1 MSNAGM
7 KKIGFIGLGVIG
19 APIAGHLSRKGFGVS
34 VFNRSPNKSN
44 TWKSQYSGIVCKS
57 SAELAITS
65 DVIILCVGN
74 DEDVRDIIIGN
85 KIPGIIDNVRPG
97 LIVIDHTTTSANLS
111 REMNKAL
118 LAKDCHFIDAPVS
131 GGQSGAEDGS
141 LTIMVGGEKEVYEES
156 LDVLA
161 AYSKYSKYMGES
173 GSGQLTKMVNQIA
186 IAGLLQSLSEAVNF
200 SEKSGLNSEDVFNVI
215 SKGAAQ
221 SWQMDNRW
229 QTMLKD
235 EFDFGFAVDWMRKDL
250 DIVSD
255 EAGRIGANIHVTE
268 LVNNFYK
275 QIQEDGGG
283 RLDTSSLA
291 RRIKKLS

>member
-1 MSNAGM
+1 MTRV
-7 KKIGFIGLGVIG
+7 GFIGLGVMG
-19 APIAGHLSRKGFGVS
+19 SPMSSHLSKKGFNTFVYNRTQDVS
-34 VFNRSPNKSN
+34 KKWADSNKGEIKTSPQDLAKSVN
-44 TWKSQYSGIVCKS
+44 F
-57 SAELAITS
+57 L
-65 DVIILCVGN
+65 IICVGN
-74 DEDVRDIIIGN
+74 DDDVREILFSEDGAYSSL
-85 KIPGIIDNVRPG
+85 KPGT
-97 LIVIDHTTTSANLS
+97 IVIDHTTTSA
-111 REMNKAL
+111 K
-118 LAKDCHFIDAPVS
+118 LAKELSAKLKNKNCYYLDAPIS
-131 GGQSGAEDGS
+131 GGQLGAEEGN
-141 LTIMVGGEKEVYEES
+141 LTIMVGGDKEVYEES

-186 IAGLLQSLSEAVNF
+186 IAGLLQSLSEALNF
-200 SEKSGLNSEDVFNVI
+200 SEKSGLNSEDVLNVI

-255 EAGRIGANIHVTE
+255 EASRIGANIHVTE

>member
-1 MSNAGM
+1 MTRV
-7 KKIGFIGLGVIG
+7 GFIGLGVMG
-19 APIAGHLSRKGFGVS
+19 SPMSSHLSKKGFNTFVYNRTQDVAKKWADSNKGEVKTSPQDLAKS
-34 VFNRSPNKSN
+34 VNF
-44 TWKSQYSGIVCKS
+44 
-57 SAELAITS
+57 L
-65 DVIILCVGN
+65 IICVGN
-74 DEDVRDIIIGN
+74 DDDVREILFSEDGAYPSL
-85 KIPGIIDNVRPG
+85 KPGT
-97 LIVIDHTTTSANLS
+97 IVIDHTTTSA
-111 REMNKAL
+111 K
-118 LAKDCHFIDAPVS
+118 LAKELSAKLKNKNCYYLDAPVS
-131 GGQSGAEDGS
+131 GGQLGAEEGN
-141 LTIMVGGEKEVYEES
+141 LTIMVGGDKEVYEES

-200 SEKSGLNSEDVFNVI
+200 SEKSGLNSEDVLNVI

-250 DIVSD
+250 DIVSE

>member
-1 MSNAGM
+1 MTRV
-7 KKIGFIGLGVIG
+7 GFIGLGVMG
-19 APIAGHLSRKGFGVS
+19 SPMSSHLSKKGFNTFVYNRTQDVS
-34 VFNRSPNKSN
+34 KKWADSNKGEIKTSPQDLAKSVN
-44 TWKSQYSGIVCKS
+44 F
-57 SAELAITS
+57 L
-65 DVIILCVGN
+65 IICVGN
-74 DEDVRDIIIGN
+74 DDDVREILFSEDGAYSSL
-85 KIPGIIDNVRPG
+85 KPGT
-97 LIVIDHTTTSANLS
+97 IVIDHTTTSA
-111 REMNKAL
+111 K
-118 LAKDCHFIDAPVS
+118 LAKELSAKLKNKNCYYLDAPVS
-131 GGQSGAEDGS
+131 GGQLGAEEGN

-200 SEKSGLNSEDVFNVI
+200 SEKSGLNSEDVLNVI

-250 DIVSD
+250 DIVSE

>member
-1 MSNAGM
+1 MTRV
-7 KKIGFIGLGVIG
+7 GFIGLGVMG
-19 APIAGHLSRKGFGVS
+19 SPMSSHLSKKGFNTFVYNRTQDVS
-34 VFNRSPNKSN
+34 KKWADSNKGKIKTSPQDLAKSVN
-44 TWKSQYSGIVCKS
+44 F
-57 SAELAITS
+57 L
-65 DVIILCVGN
+65 IICVGN
-74 DEDVRDIIIGN
+74 DDDVREILFSEDGAYPSL
-85 KIPGIIDNVRPG
+85 KPGT
-97 LIVIDHTTTSANLS
+97 IVIDHTTTSA
-111 REMNKAL
+111 K
-118 LAKDCHFIDAPVS
+118 LAKELSAKLKNKNCYYLDAPVS
-131 GGQSGAEDGS
+131 GGQLGAEEGN
-141 LTIMVGGEKEVYEES
+141 LTIMVGGDKEVYEES

-250 DIVSD
+250 DIVSE

>member
-1 MSNAGM
+1 MTRV
-7 KKIGFIGLGVIG
+7 GFIGLGVMG
-19 APIAGHLSRKGFGVS
+19 SPMSSHLSKKGFNTFVYNRTQDVS
-34 VFNRSPNKSN
+34 KKWADSNKGKIKTSPQDLAKSVN
-44 TWKSQYSGIVCKS
+44 F
-57 SAELAITS
+57 L
-65 DVIILCVGN
+65 IICVGN
-74 DEDVRDIIIGN
+74 DDDVREILFSEDGAYPSL
-85 KIPGIIDNVRPG
+85 KPGT
-97 LIVIDHTTTSANLS
+97 IVIDHTTTSA
-111 REMNKAL
+111 K
-118 LAKDCHFIDAPVS
+118 LAKELSAKLKNKNCYYLDAPVS
-131 GGQSGAEDGS
+131 GGQLGAEEGN
-141 LTIMVGGEKEVYEES
+141 LTIMVGGDEEVYEES

-200 SEKSGLNSEDVFNVI
+200 SEKSGLNSEDVLNVI

-250 DIVSD
+250 DIVSE

>member
-1 MSNAGM
+1 MTRV
-7 KKIGFIGLGVIG
+7 GFIGLGVMG
-19 APIAGHLSRKGFGVS
+19 SPMSSHLSKKGFNTFVYNRTQDVS
-34 VFNRSPNKSN
+34 KKWADSNKGEVKTSPQDLAKSVN
-44 TWKSQYSGIVCKS
+44 F
-57 SAELAITS
+57 L
-65 DVIILCVGN
+65 IICVGN
-74 DEDVRDIIIGN
+74 DDDVREILFSEDGAYPSL
-85 KIPGIIDNVRPG
+85 KPGT
-97 LIVIDHTTTSANLS
+97 IVIDHTTTSA
-111 REMNKAL
+111 K
-118 LAKDCHFIDAPVS
+118 LAKELSAKLKNKNCYYLDAPVS
-131 GGQSGAEDGS
+131 GGQLGAEEGN
-141 LTIMVGGEKEVYEES
+141 LTIMVGGDKEVYEES

-200 SEKSGLNSEDVFNVI
+200 SEKSGLNSEDVLNVI

-250 DIVSD
+250 DIVSE

>member
-1 MSNAGM
+1 MTRV
-7 KKIGFIGLGVIG
+7 GFIGLGVMG
-19 APIAGHLSRKGFGVS
+19 SPMSSHLSKKGFNTFVYNRTQDVS
-34 VFNRSPNKSN
+34 KKWADSNKGKIKTSPQDLAKSVN
-44 TWKSQYSGIVCKS
+44 F
-57 SAELAITS
+57 L
-65 DVIILCVGN
+65 IICVGN
-74 DEDVRDIIIGN
+74 DDDVREILFSEDGAYSSL
-85 KIPGIIDNVRPG
+85 KPGT
-97 LIVIDHTTTSANLS
+97 IVIDHTTTSA
-111 REMNKAL
+111 K
-118 LAKDCHFIDAPVS
+118 LAKELSAKLKNKNCYYLDAPVS
-131 GGQSGAEDGS
+131 GGQLGAEEGN
-141 LTIMVGGEKEVYEES
+141 LTIMVGGDKEVYEES

-200 SEKSGLNSEDVFNVI
+200 SEKSGLNSEDVLNVI

-255 EAGRIGANIHVTE
+255 EASRIGANIHVTE

>member
-1 MSNAGM
+1 MTRV
-7 KKIGFIGLGVIG
+7 GFIGLGVMG
-19 APIAGHLSRKGFGVS
+19 SPMSSHLSKKGFNTFVYNRTQDVS
-34 VFNRSPNKSN
+34 KKWADSNKGEIKTSPQDLAKSVN
-44 TWKSQYSGIVCKS
+44 F
-57 SAELAITS
+57 L
-65 DVIILCVGN
+65 IICVGN
-74 DEDVRDIIIGN
+74 DDDVREILFSEDGAYPSL
-85 KIPGIIDNVRPG
+85 KPGT
-97 LIVIDHTTTSANLS
+97 IVIDHTTTSA
-111 REMNKAL
+111 K
-118 LAKDCHFIDAPVS
+118 LAKELSAKLKNKNCYYLDAPVS
-131 GGQSGAEDGS
+131 GGQLGAEEGN
-141 LTIMVGGEKEVYEES
+141 LTIMVGGEKEAYEKS

-200 SEKSGLNSEDVFNVI
+200 SEKSGLNSEDVLNVI

>member
-1 MSNAGM
+1 MTRV
-7 KKIGFIGLGVIG
+7 GFIGLGVMG
-19 APIAGHLSRKGFGVS
+19 SPMSSHLSKKGFNTSVYNRTQDVS
-34 VFNRSPNKSN
+34 KKWADSNKGEVKTSPQDLAKSVN
-44 TWKSQYSGIVCKS
+44 FLIM
-57 SAELAITS
+57 
-65 DVIILCVGN
+65 CVGN
-74 DEDVRDIIIGN
+74 DDDVREILFSEDGAYLSL
-85 KIPGIIDNVRPG
+85 RPG
-97 LIVIDHTTTSANLS
+97 TIVIDHTTTSA
-111 REMNKAL
+111 K
-118 LAKDCHFIDAPVS
+118 LAKELSAKLKNKNCYYLDAPVS
-131 GGQSGAEDGS
+131 GGQLGAEEGN

-200 SEKSGLNSEDVFNVI
+200 SEKSGLNSEDVLNVI

-255 EAGRIGANIHVTE
+255 EASRIGANIHVTE

>member
-1 MSNAGM
+1 MTRV
-7 KKIGFIGLGVIG
+7 GFIGLGVMG
-19 APIAGHLSRKGFGVS
+19 SPMSSHLSKKGFNTFVYNRTQDVS
-34 VFNRSPNKSN
+34 KKWADSNKGEVKRSPQDLAKSVN
-44 TWKSQYSGIVCKS
+44 FLIM
-57 SAELAITS
+57 
-65 DVIILCVGN
+65 CVGN
-74 DEDVRDIIIGN
+74 DDDVREILFSEDGAYPSL
-85 KIPGIIDNVRPG
+85 KPGT
-97 LIVIDHTTTSANLS
+97 IVIDHTTTSA
-111 REMNKAL
+111 K
-118 LAKDCHFIDAPVS
+118 LAKELSAKLKNKNCYYLDAPVS
-131 GGQSGAEDGS
+131 GGQLGAEEGN
-141 LTIMVGGEKEVYEES
+141 LTIMVGGEKEAYEKS

-161 AYSKYSKYMGES
+161 AYSKHSKYMGES
-173 GSGQLTKMVNQIA
+173 GAGQLTKMVNQIA

-200 SEKSGLNSEDVFNVI
+200 SEKSGLNSEDVLNVI

-255 EAGRIGANIHVTE
+255 EASRIGANIHVTE

>member
-1 MSNAGM
+1 MTRV
-7 KKIGFIGLGVIG
+7 GFIGLGVMG
-19 APIAGHLSRKGFGVS
+19 SPMSSHLSKKGFNTSVYNRTQDVS
-34 VFNRSPNKSN
+34 KKWADSNKGEIKTSPQDLAKSVN
-44 TWKSQYSGIVCKS
+44 F
-57 SAELAITS
+57 L
-65 DVIILCVGN
+65 IICVGN
-74 DEDVRDIIIGN
+74 DDDVREILFSEDGAYSSL
-85 KIPGIIDNVRPG
+85 KPGT
-97 LIVIDHTTTSANLS
+97 IVIDHTTTSA
-111 REMNKAL
+111 K
-118 LAKDCHFIDAPVS
+118 LAKELSAKLKNKNCYYLDAPIS
-131 GGQSGAEDGS
+131 GGQLGAEEGN
-141 LTIMVGGEKEVYEES
+141 LTIMVGGDKEVYEES

-200 SEKSGLNSEDVFNVI
+200 SEKSGLNSEDVLNVI

-255 EAGRIGANIHVTE
+255 EASRIGANIHVTE

>member
-1 MSNAGM
+1 MTRV
-7 KKIGFIGLGVIG
+7 GFIGLGVMG
-19 APIAGHLSRKGFGVS
+19 SPMSSHLSKKGFNTFVYNRTQDVS
-34 VFNRSPNKSN
+34 KKWADSNKGEIKTSPQDLAKSVN
-44 TWKSQYSGIVCKS
+44 F
-57 SAELAITS
+57 L
-65 DVIILCVGN
+65 IICVGN
-74 DEDVRDIIIGN
+74 DDDVREILFSEDGAYSSL
-85 KIPGIIDNVRPG
+85 KPGT
-97 LIVIDHTTTSANLS
+97 IVIDHTTTSA
-111 REMNKAL
+111 K
-118 LAKDCHFIDAPVS
+118 LAKELSAKLKNKNCYYLDAPIS
-131 GGQSGAEDGS
+131 GGQLGAEEGN

-200 SEKSGLNSEDVFNVI
+200 SEKSGLNSEDVLNVI

>member
-1 MSNAGM
+1 MTRV
-7 KKIGFIGLGVIG
+7 GFIGLGVMG
-19 APIAGHLSRKGFGVS
+19 SPMSSHLSKKGFNTFVYNRTQDISKKWVDSNKGEVKTSPQDLAKS
-34 VFNRSPNKSN
+34 VNFL
-44 TWKSQYSGIVCKS
+44 IV
-57 SAELAITS
+57 
-65 DVIILCVGN
+65 CVGN
-74 DEDVRDIIIGN
+74 DDDVREILFSEDGAYLSL
-85 KIPGIIDNVRPG
+85 RPG
-97 LIVIDHTTTSANLS
+97 TIVIDHTTTSA
-111 REMNKAL
+111 K
-118 LAKDCHFIDAPVS
+118 LAKELSARLKNKNCYYLDAPVS
-131 GGQSGAEDGS
+131 GGQLGAEEGN
-141 LTIMVGGEKEVYEES
+141 LTIMVGGEKEAYEKS
-156 LDVLA
+156 CNVLA

-255 EAGRIGANIHVTE
+255 EAISIGANIHVTE

-291 RRIKKLS
+291 RRIKKLP

>member
-1 MSNAGM
+1 MTRV
-7 KKIGFIGLGVIG
+7 GFIGLGVMG
-19 APIAGHLSRKGFGVS
+19 SPMSSHLSKKGFNTFVYNRTQDVS
-34 VFNRSPNKSN
+34 KKWADSNKGEVKTSPQDLAKSVN
-44 TWKSQYSGIVCKS
+44 F
-57 SAELAITS
+57 L
-65 DVIILCVGN
+65 IICVGN
-74 DEDVRDIIIGN
+74 DDDVREILFSEDGAYPSL
-85 KIPGIIDNVRPG
+85 KPGT
-97 LIVIDHTTTSANLS
+97 IVIDHTTTSA
-111 REMNKAL
+111 K
-118 LAKDCHFIDAPVS
+118 LAKELSAKLKNKNCYYLDAPVS
-131 GGQSGAEDGS
+131 GGQLGAEEGN
-141 LTIMVGGEKEVYEES
+141 LTIMVGGEKEAYEKS

-200 SEKSGLNSEDVFNVI
+200 SEKSGLNSEDVLNVI

-255 EAGRIGANIHVTE
+255 EASRIGANIHVTE

>member
-1 MSNAGM
+1 MSS
-7 KKIGFIGLGVIG
+7 
-19 APIAGHLSRKGFGVS
+19 HLSKKGFNTFVYNRTQDVS
-34 VFNRSPNKSN
+34 KKWADSNKGEIKTSPQDLAKSVN
-44 TWKSQYSGIVCKS
+44 F
-57 SAELAITS
+57 L
-65 DVIILCVGN
+65 IICVGN
-74 DEDVRDIIIGN
+74 DDDVREILFSEDGAYPSL
-85 KIPGIIDNVRPG
+85 KPGT
-97 LIVIDHTTTSANLS
+97 IVIDHTTTSA
-111 REMNKAL
+111 K
-118 LAKDCHFIDAPVS
+118 LAKELSAKLKNKNCYYLDAPVS
-131 GGQSGAEDGS
+131 GGQLGAEEGN

-200 SEKSGLNSEDVFNVI
+200 SEKSGLNSEDVLNVI

-255 EAGRIGANIHVTE
+255 EASRIGANIHVTE

>member
-1 MSNAGM
+1 MTRV
-7 KKIGFIGLGVIG
+7 GFIGLGVMG
-19 APIAGHLSRKGFGVS
+19 SPMSSHLSKKGFNTFVYNRTQDVS
-34 VFNRSPNKSN
+34 KKWADSNKGEIKTSPQDLAKSVN
-44 TWKSQYSGIVCKS
+44 F
-57 SAELAITS
+57 L
-65 DVIILCVGN
+65 IICVGN
-74 DEDVRDIIIGN
+74 DDDVREILFSEDGAYSSL
-85 KIPGIIDNVRPG
+85 KPGT
-97 LIVIDHTTTSANLS
+97 IVIDHTTTSA
-111 REMNKAL
+111 K
-118 LAKDCHFIDAPVS
+118 LAKELSAKLKNKNCYYLDAPVS
-131 GGQSGAEDGS
+131 GGQLGAEEGN
-141 LTIMVGGEKEVYEES
+141 LTIMVGGDKEVYEES

-200 SEKSGLNSEDVFNVI
+200 SEKSGLNSEDVLNVI

-255 EAGRIGANIHVTE
+255 EASRIGANIHVTE

>member
-1 MSNAGM
+1 MTRV
-7 KKIGFIGLGVIG
+7 GFIGLGVMG
-19 APIAGHLSRKGFGVS
+19 SPMSSHLSKKGFNTFVYNRTQDISKKWVDSNKGEAK
-34 VFNRSPNKSN
+34 RSP
-44 TWKSQYSGIVCKS
+44 QD
-57 SAELAITS
+57 LANSVNFLIM
-65 DVIILCVGN
+65 CVGN
-74 DEDVRDIIIGN
+74 DDDVREILFSEDGAYPSL
-85 KIPGIIDNVRPG
+85 KPGT
-97 LIVIDHTTTSANLS
+97 IVIDHTTTSA
-111 REMNKAL
+111 K
-118 LAKDCHFIDAPVS
+118 LAKELSAKLKNKNCYYLDAPVS
-131 GGQSGAEDGS
+131 GGQLGAEEGN
-141 LTIMVGGEKEVYEES
+141 LTIMVGGEKEAYEKS

-200 SEKSGLNSEDVFNVI
+200 SEKSGLNSEDVLNVI

-255 EAGRIGANIHVTE
+255 EASRIGANIHVTE

>member
-1 MSNAGM
+1 MTRV
-7 KKIGFIGLGVIG
+7 GFIGLGVMG
-19 APIAGHLSRKGFGVS
+19 SPMSSHLSKKGFNTFVYNRTQDISKKWVDSNKGEVKTSPQDLAKS
-34 VFNRSPNKSN
+34 VNFL
-44 TWKSQYSGIVCKS
+44 IM
-57 SAELAITS
+57 
-65 DVIILCVGN
+65 CVGN
-74 DEDVRDIIIGN
+74 DDDVREIMFSEDGAYPSL
-85 KIPGIIDNVRPG
+85 KPGT
-97 LIVIDHTTTSANLS
+97 IVIDHTTTSA
-111 REMNKAL
+111 K
-118 LAKDCHFIDAPVS
+118 LAKELSAKLKNKNCYYLDAPVS
-131 GGQSGAEDGS
+131 GGQLGAEEGN
-141 LTIMVGGEKEVYEES
+141 LTIMVGGEKEAYEKS

-200 SEKSGLNSEDVFNVI
+200 SEKSGLNSEDVLNVI

-255 EAGRIGANIHVTE
+255 EASRIGANIHVTE

>member
-1 MSNAGM
+1 MTRV
-7 KKIGFIGLGVIG
+7 GFIGLGVMG
-19 APIAGHLSRKGFGVS
+19 SPMSSHLSKKGFNTFVYNRTQDVS
-34 VFNRSPNKSN
+34 KKWADSNKGEIKTSPQDLAKSVN
-44 TWKSQYSGIVCKS
+44 F
-57 SAELAITS
+57 L
-65 DVIILCVGN
+65 IICVGN
-74 DEDVRDIIIGN
+74 DDDVREILFSEDGAYPSL
-85 KIPGIIDNVRPG
+85 KPGT
-97 LIVIDHTTTSANLS
+97 IVIDHTTTSA
-111 REMNKAL
+111 K
-118 LAKDCHFIDAPVS
+118 LAKELSAKLKNKNCYYLDAPVS
-131 GGQSGAEDGS
+131 GGQLGAEEGN
-141 LTIMVGGEKEVYEES
+141 LTIMVGGDKEVYEES

-200 SEKSGLNSEDVFNVI
+200 SEKSGLNSEDVLNVI

-250 DIVSD
+250 DIVSE

>member
-1 MSNAGM
+1 MTRV
-7 KKIGFIGLGVIG
+7 GFIGLGVMG
-19 APIAGHLSRKGFGVS
+19 SPMSSHLSKKGFNTFVYNRTQDVS
-34 VFNRSPNKSN
+34 KKWADSNKGEIKTSPQDLAKSVN
-44 TWKSQYSGIVCKS
+44 F
-57 SAELAITS
+57 L
-65 DVIILCVGN
+65 IICVGN
-74 DEDVRDIIIGN
+74 DDDVREILFSEDGAYSSL
-85 KIPGIIDNVRPG
+85 KPGT
-97 LIVIDHTTTSANLS
+97 IVIDHTTTSA
-111 REMNKAL
+111 K
-118 LAKDCHFIDAPVS
+118 LAKELSAKLKNKNCYYLDAPVS
-131 GGQSGAEDGS
+131 GGQLGAEEGN
-141 LTIMVGGEKEVYEES
+141 LTIMVGGDKEVYEES

-200 SEKSGLNSEDVFNVI
+200 SEKSGLNSEDVLNVI

-250 DIVSD
+250 DIVSE

>member
-1 MSNAGM
+1 MTRV
-7 KKIGFIGLGVIG
+7 GFIGLGVMG
-19 APIAGHLSRKGFGVS
+19 SPMSSHLSKKGFNTFVYNRTQDVS
-34 VFNRSPNKSN
+34 KKWADSNKGEIKTSPQDLAKSVN
-44 TWKSQYSGIVCKS
+44 F
-57 SAELAITS
+57 L
-65 DVIILCVGN
+65 IICVGN
-74 DEDVRDIIIGN
+74 DDDVREILFSEDGAYSSL
-85 KIPGIIDNVRPG
+85 KPGT
-97 LIVIDHTTTSANLS
+97 IVIDHTTTSA
-111 REMNKAL
+111 K
-118 LAKDCHFIDAPVS
+118 LAKELSAKLKNKNCYYLDAPIS
-131 GGQSGAEDGS
+131 GGQLGAEEGN

-200 SEKSGLNSEDVFNVI
+200 SEKSGLNSEDVLNVI

-255 EAGRIGANIHVTE
+255 EASRIGANIHVTE

-291 RRIKKLS
+291 RRIKKLP

>member
-1 MSNAGM
+1 MTRV
-7 KKIGFIGLGVIG
+7 GFIGLGVMG
-19 APIAGHLSRKGFGVS
+19 SPMSSHLSKKGFNTFVYNRTQDVS
-34 VFNRSPNKSN
+34 KKWADSNKGEIKTSPQDLAKSVN
-44 TWKSQYSGIVCKS
+44 F
-57 SAELAITS
+57 L
-65 DVIILCVGN
+65 IICVGN
-74 DEDVRDIIIGN
+74 DDDVREILFSEDGAYSSL
-85 KIPGIIDNVRPG
+85 KPGT
-97 LIVIDHTTTSANLS
+97 IVIDHTTTSA
-111 REMNKAL
+111 K
-118 LAKDCHFIDAPVS
+118 LAKELSAKLKNKNCYYLDAPVS
-131 GGQSGAEDGS
+131 GGQLGAEEGN

-200 SEKSGLNSEDVFNVI
+200 SEKSGLNSEDVLNVI

-255 EAGRIGANIHVTE
+255 EASRIGANIHVTE

>member
-1 MSNAGM
+1 MTRV
-7 KKIGFIGLGVIG
+7 GFIGLGVMG
-19 APIAGHLSRKGFGVS
+19 SPMSSHLSKKGFNTFVYNRTQDVS
-34 VFNRSPNKSN
+34 KKWADSNKGKIKTSPQDLAKSVN
-44 TWKSQYSGIVCKS
+44 F
-57 SAELAITS
+57 L
-65 DVIILCVGN
+65 IICVGN
-74 DEDVRDIIIGN
+74 DDDVREILFSEDGAYPSL
-85 KIPGIIDNVRPG
+85 KPGT
-97 LIVIDHTTTSANLS
+97 IVIDHTTTSA
-111 REMNKAL
+111 K
-118 LAKDCHFIDAPVS
+118 LAKELSAKLKNKNCYYLDAPVS
-131 GGQSGAEDGS
+131 GGQLGAEEGN

-186 IAGLLQSLSEAVNF
+186 IAGLLQSLSEALNF
-200 SEKSGLNSEDVFNVI
+200 SEKSGLNSEDVLNVI

-250 DIVSD
+250 DIVSE

>member
-1 MSNAGM
+1 MTRV
-7 KKIGFIGLGVIG
+7 GFIGLGVMG
-19 APIAGHLSRKGFGVS
+19 SPMSSHLSKKGFNTFVYNRTQDVS
-34 VFNRSPNKSN
+34 KEWADSNKGEIKTSPQDLAKSVN
-44 TWKSQYSGIVCKS
+44 F
-57 SAELAITS
+57 L
-65 DVIILCVGN
+65 IICVGN
-74 DEDVRDIIIGN
+74 DDDVREILFSEDGAYSSL
-85 KIPGIIDNVRPG
+85 KPGT
-97 LIVIDHTTTSANLS
+97 IVIDHTTTSA
-111 REMNKAL
+111 K
-118 LAKDCHFIDAPVS
+118 LAKELSAKLKNKNCYYLDAPIS
-131 GGQSGAEDGS
+131 GGQLGAEEGN

-200 SEKSGLNSEDVFNVI
+200 SEKSGLNSEDVLNVI

-250 DIVSD
+250 DIVSA
-255 EAGRIGANIHVTE
+255 EAKKINANIPITE
-268 LVNNFYK
+268 LVNDFYR
-275 QIQEDGGG
+275 QIQIDGLGK
-283 RLDTSSLA
+283 LDTSSLVK
-291 RRIKKLS
+291 RLRKLP

>member
-1 MSNAGM
+1 MTRV
-7 KKIGFIGLGVIG
+7 GFIGLGVMG
-19 APIAGHLSRKGFGVS
+19 SPMSSHLSKKGFNTFVYNRTQDISKKWADSNKGEVKTSPQDLAKS
-34 VFNRSPNKSN
+34 VNFL
-44 TWKSQYSGIVCKS
+44 IM
-57 SAELAITS
+57 
-65 DVIILCVGN
+65 CVGN
-74 DEDVRDIIIGN
+74 DDDVREILFSEDGAYLSL
-85 KIPGIIDNVRPG
+85 RPG
-97 LIVIDHTTTSANLS
+97 TIVIDHTTTSA
-111 REMNKAL
+111 K
-118 LAKDCHFIDAPVS
+118 LAKELSAKLKNKNCYYLDAPIS
-131 GGQSGAEDGS
+131 GGQLGAEEGN

-200 SEKSGLNSEDVFNVI
+200 SEKSGLNSEDVLNVI

-255 EAGRIGANIHVTE
+255 EASRIGANIHVTE

-291 RRIKKLS
+291 RRIKKLP

>member
-1 MSNAGM
+1 MTRV
-7 KKIGFIGLGVIG
+7 GFIGLGVMG
-19 APIAGHLSRKGFGVS
+19 SPMSSHLSKKGFNTFVYNRTQDISKKWADSNKGEVKTSPQDLAKS
-34 VFNRSPNKSN
+34 VNF
-44 TWKSQYSGIVCKS
+44 
-57 SAELAITS
+57 L
-65 DVIILCVGN
+65 IICVGN
-74 DEDVRDIIIGN
+74 DDDVREILFSEDGAYPSL
-85 KIPGIIDNVRPG
+85 KPGT
-97 LIVIDHTTTSANLS
+97 IVIDHTTTSA
-111 REMNKAL
+111 K
-118 LAKDCHFIDAPVS
+118 LAKELSAKLKNKNCYYLDAPVS
-131 GGQSGAEDGS
+131 GGQLGAEEGN
-141 LTIMVGGEKEVYEES
+141 LTIMVGGEKEAYEKS

-200 SEKSGLNSEDVFNVI
+200 SEKSGLNSEDVLNVI

-255 EAGRIGANIHVTE
+255 EASRIGANIHVTE

-283 RLDTSSLA
+283 RLDTSSLV

>member
-1 MSNAGM
+1 MTRV
-7 KKIGFIGLGVIG
+7 GFIGLGVMG
-19 APIAGHLSRKGFGVS
+19 SPMSSHLSKKGFNTFVYNRTQDVS
-34 VFNRSPNKSN
+34 KKWADSNKGKIKTSPQDLAKSVN
-44 TWKSQYSGIVCKS
+44 F
-57 SAELAITS
+57 L
-65 DVIILCVGN
+65 IICVGN
-74 DEDVRDIIIGN
+74 DDDVREILFSEDGAYPSL
-85 KIPGIIDNVRPG
+85 KPGT
-97 LIVIDHTTTSANLS
+97 IVIDHTTTSA
-111 REMNKAL
+111 K
-118 LAKDCHFIDAPVS
+118 LAKELSAKLKNKNCYYLDAPIS
-131 GGQSGAEDGS
+131 GGQLGAEEGN

-161 AYSKYSKYMGES
+161 AYSKYSKCMGES

-186 IAGLLQSLSEAVNF
+186 IAGLLQSLSEAINF
-200 SEKSGLNSEDVFNVI
+200 SEKSGLNSEDVLNVI

-255 EAGRIGANIHVTE
+255 EASRIGANIHVTE

>member
-1 MSNAGM
+1 MTRV
-7 KKIGFIGLGVIG
+7 GFIGLGVMG
-19 APIAGHLSRKGFGVS
+19 SPMSSHLSKKGFNTFVYNRTQDVS
-34 VFNRSPNKSN
+34 KKWADSNKGEIKTSPQDLAKSVN
-44 TWKSQYSGIVCKS
+44 F
-57 SAELAITS
+57 L
-65 DVIILCVGN
+65 IICVGN
-74 DEDVRDIIIGN
+74 DDDVREILFSEDGAYSSL
-85 KIPGIIDNVRPG
+85 KPGT
-97 LIVIDHTTTSANLS
+97 IVIDHTTTSA
-111 REMNKAL
+111 K
-118 LAKDCHFIDAPVS
+118 LAKELSAKLKNKNCYYLDAPIS
-131 GGQSGAEDGS
+131 GGQLGAEEGN

-186 IAGLLQSLSEAVNF
+186 IAGLLQSLSEALNF
-200 SEKSGLNSEDVFNVI
+200 SEKSGLNSEDVLNVI

-255 EAGRIGANIHVTE
+255 EASRIGANIHVTE

>member
-1 MSNAGM
+1 MTRV
-7 KKIGFIGLGVIG
+7 GFIGLGVMG
-19 APIAGHLSRKGFGVS
+19 SPMSSHLSKKGFNTFVYNRTQDVS
-34 VFNRSPNKSN
+34 KKWADSNKGEIKTSPQDLAKSVN
-44 TWKSQYSGIVCKS
+44 F
-57 SAELAITS
+57 L
-65 DVIILCVGN
+65 IICVGN
-74 DEDVRDIIIGN
+74 DDDVREILFSEDGAYPSL
-85 KIPGIIDNVRPG
+85 KPGT
-97 LIVIDHTTTSANLS
+97 IVIDHTTTSA
-111 REMNKAL
+111 K
-118 LAKDCHFIDAPVS
+118 LAKELSAKLKNKNCYYLDAPVS
-131 GGQSGAEDGS
+131 GGQLGAEEGN
-141 LTIMVGGEKEVYEES
+141 LTIMVGGDKEVYEES

-186 IAGLLQSLSEAVNF
+186 IAGLLQSLSEALNF
-200 SEKSGLNSEDVFNVI
+200 SEKSGLNSEDVLNVI

-250 DIVSD
+250 DIVSE

>member
-1 MSNAGM
+1 MTRV
-7 KKIGFIGLGVIG
+7 GFIGLGVMG
-19 APIAGHLSRKGFGVS
+19 SPMSSHLSKKGFNTFVYNRTQDVS
-34 VFNRSPNKSN
+34 KKWADSNKGEVKRSPQDLAKSVN
-44 TWKSQYSGIVCKS
+44 FLIM
-57 SAELAITS
+57 
-65 DVIILCVGN
+65 CVGN
-74 DEDVRDIIIGN
+74 DDDVREILFSEDGAYPSL
-85 KIPGIIDNVRPG
+85 KPGT
-97 LIVIDHTTTSANLS
+97 IVIDHTTTSA
-111 REMNKAL
+111 K
-118 LAKDCHFIDAPVS
+118 LAKELSAKLKNKNCYYLDAPVS
-131 GGQSGAEDGS
+131 GGQLGAEEGN
-141 LTIMVGGEKEVYEES
+141 LTIMVGGEKEAYEKS

-161 AYSKYSKYMGES
+161 AYSKHSKYMGES

-200 SEKSGLNSEDVFNVI
+200 SEKSGLNSEDVLNVI

-255 EAGRIGANIHVTE
+255 EASRIGANIHVTE

>member
-1 MSNAGM
+1 MTRV
-7 KKIGFIGLGVIG
+7 GFIGLGVMG
-19 APIAGHLSRKGFGVS
+19 SPMSSHLSKKGFNTFVYNRTQDVS
-34 VFNRSPNKSN
+34 KKWADSNKGEVKTSPQDLAKSVN
-44 TWKSQYSGIVCKS
+44 F
-57 SAELAITS
+57 L
-65 DVIILCVGN
+65 IICVGN
-74 DEDVRDIIIGN
+74 DDDVREILFSEDGAYPSL
-85 KIPGIIDNVRPG
+85 KPGT
-97 LIVIDHTTTSANLS
+97 IVIDHTTTSA
-111 REMNKAL
+111 K
-118 LAKDCHFIDAPVS
+118 LAKELSAKLKNKNCYYLDAPVS
-131 GGQSGAEDGS
+131 GGQLGAEEGN
-141 LTIMVGGEKEVYEES
+141 LTIMVGGEKEAYEKS
-156 LDVLA
+156 LNVLA

-255 EAGRIGANIHVTE
+255 EAIRIGANIHVTE